1 MKKVFILILFTVY
14 SLSLFAQNAE
24 SDFTIDENGIIT
36 KYEGWGTEVV
46 IPARIKGIVVRGIGD
61 KVFQNL
67 ELTKVT
73 IPNTVTSIGWEAFS
87 GNKLTSITIPGN
99 NVSIGKEAFANNQ
112 LSSLNITG
120 NGVII
125 REGAF
130 KNNYLASASITG
142 NDVIYES
149 KVFEDNRLASIT
161 LGKNHELRPDT
172 ISGDFWGR
180 QGLKSLFYDYVCNDR
195 KAGTYVANIA
205 VTENRIG
212 DYSYVESANAACIT
226 QYHGSASR
234 IIIPDKL
241 GGLPVKVIS
250 GFRHTIGG
258 SHERNQ
264 IQIPDSVTYISYRA
278 FASNGLTGSVI
289 IPNCVTHIGN
299 FAFHGNTLTNVIIPN
314 SVIYIGEEAFSQN
327 DLRDLTIP
335 NSVIHIGKKAFYDN
349 KFTSITIPNS
359 ITHISE
365 GAFCNNYELA
375 SVILPNSVT
384 HIGEQAFGFDRS
396 ADSTKLTSVI
406 IPNNVTHIG
415 AGAFPSNL
423 ISITIG
429 ANVTID
435 GGLYGFASVYN
446 DGGKKAGTYTRPYA
460 TPSSVWTRR

>member
-61 KVFQNL
+61 RVFQNL

-161 LGKNHELRPDT
+161 FGKNHELRPDT

-212 DYSYVESANAACIT
+212 DYSYVESDNAACIT

-250 GFRHTIGG
+250 GFRYNTSSSDKI
-258 SHERNQ
+258 Q

-278 FASNGLTGSVI
+278 FASNRLTSVT
-289 IPNCVTHIGN
+289 IPNSVTHIGN
-299 FAFHGNTLTNVIIPN
+299 FAFHSNALTNVIIPN
-314 SVIYIGEEAFSQN
+314 SVIYIGEEAFSDN
-327 DLRDLTIP
+327 FLIDL
-335 NSVIHIGKKAFYDN
+335 
-349 KFTSITIPNS
+349 TIPNS
-359 ITHISE
+359 ITHISKK
-365 GAFCNNYELA
+365 AFSNNYSLT
-375 SVILPNSVT
+375 SVILSNSVT
-384 HIGEQAFGFDRS
+384 HIGESAFALETVVD
-396 ADSTKLTSVI
+396 
-406 IPNNVTHIG
+406 
-415 AGAFPSNL
+415 NL
-423 ISITIG
+423 PLVSITIG
-429 ANVTID
+429 ANVILFDSSIPNITTRYHISRS
-435 GGLYGFASVYN
+435 FAQIYN
-446 DGGKKAGTYTRPYA
+446 DGGKKAGTYIRPDEY
-460 TPSSVWTRR
+460 SREWTRR